1 MAIREEY
8 QQLEAEIKK
17 EEERSRTLDLISVGV
32 LELDK
37 ALISY
42 AAWLYDKTGQDL
54 KELIDTI
61 FLSFCEILKQEE
73 KFINKSD
80 IEDIIK
86 RDKYQT
92 LEAPLDT
99 IY

>member
-17 EEERSRTLDLISVGV
+17 QEERRRKLDLISVGV

-61 FLSFCEILKQEE
+61 FSSFCEISW
-73 KFINKSD
+73 FWG
-80 IEDIIK
+80 ED
-86 RDKYQT
+86 Q
-92 LEAPLDT
+92 
-99 IY
+99 

>member
-42 AAWLYDKTGQDL
+42 AAWL
-54 KELIDTI
+54 
-61 FLSFCEILKQEE
+61 
-73 KFINKSD
+73 
-80 IEDIIK
+80 
-86 RDKYQT
+86 
-92 LEAPLDT
+92 
-99 IY
+99 